1 MLQEQRIFFGPVYPV
16 IRCIAVFIRYIALFD
31 FQVFTRFRNLL
42 YKRSIIWEHAG
53 LDQTLI
59 SSGSTEISA
68 TTAR

>member
-16 IRCIAVFIRYIALFD
+16 IRCIALFD